1 MSASARPSPI
11 SFAANIGYLSN
22 PDKTNKNKMPVKFT
36 KMHGAGNDFVM
47 IDTISQRIKLRP
59 RDIRRIADRHT
70 GIGCDQVL
78 LVEPPGRPDADFR
91 YRIFNADGSE
101 SGQCGNGARCF
112 ARFVRH
118 RRLTPLQTIVVEAGA
133 GVMTL
138 RMIDNSEVEVDMGM
152 PLFSPHDIPLRRASE
167 ALEYDLDLGEETRR
181 VGALSMGN
189 PHAVLRV
196 DSVDDGSLERF
207 GALIEAHRDFPE
219 RVNAGFMQIVDRATI
234 RLRVFERGV
243 GETLACGSGAC
254 AAVVYGRRMDWLD
267 ERVTVELPG
276 GKLTVEWSGVGAP
289 VLLTGPTAISFEG
302 TIRL

>member
-1 MSASARPSPI
+1 MH
-11 SFAANIGYLSN
+11 L
-22 PDKTNKNKMPVKFT
+22 KFT

-47 IDTISQRIKLRP
+47 IDAVSQHLKLRP
-59 RDIRRIADRHT
+59 EDIRRIADRRF

-78 LVEPPGRPDADFR
+78 LAEPPGSPDADFR

-118 RRLTPLQTIVVEAGA
+118 KGLSAQRKMVVEAGD
-133 GVMTL
+133 GTMTL
-138 RMIDNSEVEVDMGM
+138 KLREKNQVEVDMGE
-152 PLFSPHDIPLRRASE
+152 PRFDPADIPLRRDI
-167 ALEYDLDLGEETRR
+167 LEQQYTVTVNGEELT

-196 DSVDDGSLERF
+196 DDLNDT
-207 GALIEAHRDFPE
+207 LIERLGPALEAHEDFPD
-219 RVNAGFMQIVDRATI
+219 RCNAGFMVVESNNRI
-234 RLRVFERGV
+234 RLRVYERGV

-254 AAVVYGRRMDWLD
+254 AAVVYGRRMGWLD
-267 ERVTVELPG
+267 RRVTVELPG
-276 GKLTVEWSGVGAP
+276 GKLSVDWPGEGKTVR
-289 VLLTGPTAISFEG
+289 LTGPTAISFEG